1 MPPRPPGR
9 MLVLDRPPTGTCRAW
24 GDPGCAIIEEW
35 TAWFLVRERE
45 RELSRGLRIKEAER
59 PRTSREGKVMTL
71 RVPGKTAQTPTPP
84 PQKDR
89 KAA

>member
-9 MLVLDRPPTGTCRAW
+9 MLVLDRLPHGQLSRRS
-24 GDPGCAIIEEW
+24 DPGCAIIEEW

-45 RELSRGLRIKEAER
+45 RELSRRLRIKEAER
-59 PRTSREGKVMTL
+59 PRTSRGGTVTAL
-71 RVPGKTAQTPTPP
+71 PVRGKTAQTPTPP